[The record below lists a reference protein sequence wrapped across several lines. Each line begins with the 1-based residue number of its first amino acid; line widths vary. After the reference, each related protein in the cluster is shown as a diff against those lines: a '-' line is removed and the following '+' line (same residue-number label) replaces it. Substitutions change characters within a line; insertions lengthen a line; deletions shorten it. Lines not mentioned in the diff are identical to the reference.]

1 MGFGA
6 NGMDGPVM
14 PIFVQFAMTHCSSS
28 HSVRSHQKV
37 GRETLIRRDSR
48 RQASIEFIEHDATS
62 SNSSVRWVPSVSGK
76 GAVVSLFVS
85 LLFSSIG
92 GVYLIVGKRLQASEY
107 IVCGAILLI
116 ASYLINGA
124 LLLTIVG
131 AAVTMVPYAMKRGW
145 F

>member
-1 MGFGA
+1 M
-6 NGMDGPVM
+6 
-14 PIFVQFAMTHCSSS
+14 
-28 HSVRSHQKV
+28 
-37 GRETLIRRDSR
+37 
-48 RQASIEFIEHDATS
+48 
-62 SNSSVRWVPSVSGK
+62 
-76 GAVVSLFVS
+76 SLFVS

-92 GVYLIVGKRLQASEY
+92 GVYLIVGKRMQASEY